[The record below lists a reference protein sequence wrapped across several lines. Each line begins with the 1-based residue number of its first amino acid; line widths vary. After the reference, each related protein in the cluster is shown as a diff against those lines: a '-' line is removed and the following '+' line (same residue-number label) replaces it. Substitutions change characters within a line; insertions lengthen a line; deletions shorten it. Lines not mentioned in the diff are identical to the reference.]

1 MLIDSE
7 CCSFWTTLCFLWC
20 KVRLPLSKK
29 VVFICF
35 NESTLKMMKNYFY
48 FILKALF
55 VLKILRYLNFC
66 PDFLG
71 HVGKLLD
78 RKAIRLTSN
87 LMTSET
93 GKQIIAIQ
101 IFPSI
106 LRSKNNQTI
115 KYGQLIEYNF
125 RS

>member
-1 MLIDSE
+1 
-7 CCSFWTTLCFLWC
+7 
-20 KVRLPLSKK
+20 
-29 VVFICF
+29 
-35 NESTLKMMKNYFY
+35 MKNYFY